1 MFGHLYMQF
10 LLKPSISN
18 YWSYFRAIVLWISK
32 FLQLRKLLDENARQI
47 NTNNFF
53 EKILVQQSDSTCI
66 SPFTK
71 FDHCNTSGS
80 AGKGTGKMYWKQE
93 KWPETRR
100 VENVRKN
107 EELDEIKDE
116 SFFQAT
122 LEVLL
127 SSHTS

>member
-1 MFGHLYMQF
+1 
-10 LLKPSISN
+10 
-18 YWSYFRAIVLWISK
+18 
-32 FLQLRKLLDENARQI
+32 
-47 NTNNFF
+47 
-53 EKILVQQSDSTCI
+53 
-66 SPFTK
+66 
-71 FDHCNTSGS
+71 
-80 AGKGTGKMYWKQE
+80 MYWKQE